1 MIKKLL
7 VLCAVG
13 VFSNAQANLITN
25 GDFSAGLT
33 GWTVTTQA
41 GSSDTSWFADTVGTS
56 TPLSEFSTSAAG
68 GGAGGYAVTDQFG
81 PGATA
86 LTQSFTVAP
95 GSTVTVMFDMF
106 VNDWSRAGPIANAAG
121 LDYTSG
127 GTLAPNQHARV
138 DILTAGAGALSTLS
152 DDIVATLL
160 APFNDLFSS
169 NPNPFTAYSFDISS
183 FVSGGGTFQIR
194 FAEVDNQL
202 FFNAG
207 VDNVTVNVVPE
218 PATLALLG
226 LGLAGIGF
234 SRRKQ

>member
-41 GSSDTSWFADTVGTS
+41 GSSSTSWFADTVGTT
-56 TPLSEFSTSAAG
+56 TPLSGLSTSAAG
-68 GGAGGYAVTDQFG
+68 GGAGGYAVTDQTG

-106 VNDWSRAGPIANAAG
+106 VNDWSGAGPIANAAG
-121 LDYTSG
+121 LDFTAGS
-127 GTLAPNQHARV
+127 NQHARV
-138 DILTAGAGALSTLS
+138 DILAAGAGALSTLPA
-152 DDIVATLL
+152 DIVATLL
-160 APFNDLFSS
+160 APFNDPFGS

-183 FVSGGGTFQIR
+183 FVGGGGTFQIR
-194 FAEVDNQL
+194 FAEVDNQG

-207 VDNVTVNVVPE
+207 VDNVTVNVPE